1 MISNGLSP
9 LRVICE
15 LDGRSSTLGQF
26 PQPLSLSQLSASLR
40 SVYGRQLKVQ
50 FTMPCGSVQPIRSQQ
65 DLNTI
70 VTIAADHYEQEA
82 GTLRLRLQPESPD
95 ATTSPESQPPAPPSF
110 LLPEYPISV
119 QRRERSTSERRNSRS
134 SRLSDAGVSE
144 DGAVQKEQLA
154 PFVPARHPSG
164 QGLDSAADNSD
175 IGQIAL
181 NFEKCT
187 FLGQGS
193 FGKVYKC
200 EDFNTGR
207 IYAVKV
213 VELNS
218 HSLESQAVRSLE
230 QEIRLLRAIEHRRI
244 VKYFDCRR
252 EPNRLCIF
260 MEFMPENS
268 LRHYIRARGP
278 LNEKAA
284 MRFTRM
290 VMEGLHFLHSRDIIH
305 RDVKAANIL
314 KDSHGKVKLSDFGAA
329 KRIQEIGTSHS
340 VTGTVFYM
348 SPEMI
353 GGEAHIDFKTDIW
366 SLGATVVEFLTGQ
379 PPYHHCDNPAA
390 VVLCIMNHP
399 EHFRMP
405 AEASDVARDFI
416 RTCFARPASLRPGAE
431 ELLRNHPFLPP
442 LDDSPPF

>member
-95 ATTSPESQPPAPPSF
+95 ATTSPESQPRRPPSF

-154 PFVPARHPSG
+154 PFPGTPAAR
-164 QGLDSAADNSD
+164 DSTR
-175 IGQIAL
+175 L
-181 NFEKCT
+181 RT
-187 FLGQGS
+187 
-193 FGKVYKC
+193 
-200 EDFNTGR
+200 TR
-207 IYAVKV
+207 T
-213 VELNS
+213 
-218 HSLESQAVRSLE
+218 
-230 QEIRLLRAIEHRRI
+230 EIRLLRAIEHRRI

>member
-110 LLPEYPISV
+110 LLPEFPISV

-164 QGLDSAADNSD
+164 QGLDS
-175 IGQIAL
+175 
-181 NFEKCT
+181 
-187 FLGQGS
+187 
-193 FGKVYKC
+193 
-200 EDFNTGR
+200 
-207 IYAVKV
+207 
-213 VELNS
+213 
-218 HSLESQAVRSLE
+218 
-230 QEIRLLRAIEHRRI
+230 EIRLLRAIEHRRI

-390 VVLCIMNHP
+390 V
-399 EHFRMP
+399 HFRMP